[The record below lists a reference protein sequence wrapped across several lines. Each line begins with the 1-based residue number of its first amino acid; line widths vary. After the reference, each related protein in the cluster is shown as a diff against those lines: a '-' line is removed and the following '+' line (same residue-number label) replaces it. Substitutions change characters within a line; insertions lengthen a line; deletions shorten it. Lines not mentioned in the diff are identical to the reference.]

1 MENTI
6 KYIDFIECEK
16 EHIMTFCK
24 IAWGFDE
31 KFGIS
36 EYLKVFSL
44 ALKNVLRRQ
53 RRKPLFSVVLAY
65 EYSGIY
71 SIFFKGTTEKVV

>member
-1 MENTI
+1 MRTEQHGIQNKSTLADQIFYVCHRLKKNMENTI

-31 KFGIS
+31 KIWH
-36 EYLKVFSL
+36 
-44 ALKNVLRRQ
+44 LR
-53 RRKPLFSVVLAY
+53 
-65 EYSGIY
+65 
-71 SIFFKGTTEKVV
+71 IFEGFQLGT